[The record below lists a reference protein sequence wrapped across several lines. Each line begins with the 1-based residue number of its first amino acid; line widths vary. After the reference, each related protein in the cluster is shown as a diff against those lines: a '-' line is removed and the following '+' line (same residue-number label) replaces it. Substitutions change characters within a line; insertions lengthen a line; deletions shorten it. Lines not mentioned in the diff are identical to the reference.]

1 MEAGGQPDRRKGM
14 RQALLALAFLAV
26 YACGGGPTNR
36 AADITGFVTSVSG
49 RLDGVTVL
57 VQSEP
62 SHPSIGDKA
71 AVAVTSSTRITRRAQ
86 SGEVAATLRDLVP
99 GLRVEVWFE
108 GPVATSYP
116 VQGKAQALVILR

>member
-1 MEAGGQPDRRKGM
+1 MGPV
-14 RQALLALAFLAV
+14 LLALAFLVASG
-26 YACGGGPTNR
+26 CGGGAANR
-36 AADITGFVTSVSG
+36 SPDITGVITSVSG
-49 RLDGVTVL
+49 RADGVTVL
-57 VQSEP
+57 VEAQP

-71 AVAVTSSTRITRRAQ
+71 SVAVTTGTRITRRAQ

-99 GLRVEVWFE
+99 GLQVEVWFD